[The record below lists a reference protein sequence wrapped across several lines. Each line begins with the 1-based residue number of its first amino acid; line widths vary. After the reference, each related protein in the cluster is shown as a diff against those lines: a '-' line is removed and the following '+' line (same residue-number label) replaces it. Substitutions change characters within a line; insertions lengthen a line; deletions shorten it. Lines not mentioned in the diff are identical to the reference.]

1 MGQADDT
8 QPDELGLPQADHNRP
23 GSPHRPIDAETG
35 FDIRDGFARFPQRL
49 NIFSRSYWDPE
60 VKSAKATAFYEGY
73 FMPKAKARKADGY
86 NLRDYALRNA
96 AWHFTK
102 AFGSLKTEEEGR
114 IEGVT
119 DVFTL
124 HSPGWHEPWPI
135 DDTVASTRE
144 TKRVAKLFGAQLVGI
159 CDYDE
164 R

>member
-1 MGQADDT
+1 
-8 QPDELGLPQADHNRP
+8 
-23 GSPHRPIDAETG
+23 
-35 FDIRDGFARFPQRL
+35 
-49 NIFSRSYWDPE
+49 
-60 VKSAKATAFYEGY
+60 
-73 FMPKAKARKADGY
+73 MPKAKARKADGY

-96 AWHFTK
+96 AWHSTK

-164 R
+164 RWMFSAIYRRADVEHGDHPVEIPDARRCGGLRGTSPPGSRNKARLPRHHAPRPKPSAPGPASRLRHYPSRCCVT